1 MQVTR
6 KGSLEILER
15 PLFLPF
21 CFEEEFLHEM
31 PFPRLSLSNNNDESF
46 RSFCRYMNAAKIDDE
61 ILIEATAK
69 KIGRKLAFFECELRN
84 KDSNKLLVTG
94 SHTKFMQT

>member
-1 MQVTR
+1 
-6 KGSLEILER
+6 
-15 PLFLPF
+15 
-21 CFEEEFLHEM
+21 
-31 PFPRLSLSNNNDESF
+31 
-46 RSFCRYMNAAKIDDE
+46 MNAAKIDDE

-94 SHTKFMQT
+94 SHTKFM